1 MGVKRTHELETGMG
15 LSQSARKRMR
25 TAFRNAKEEI
35 ESEDEYNLFL
45 PPLSSVRQ
53 TDKIIQ
59 ENIKDI
65 TPESAKNKA
74 MEYFLMLKAFKN
86 IQKTDVGI
94 LKTKHSFQKKVNS
107 KTNKI

>member
-1 MGVKRTHELETGMG
+1 M
-15 LSQSARKRMR
+15 
-25 TAFRNAKEEI
+25 
-35 ESEDEYNLFL
+35 

-74 MEYFLMLKAFKN
+74 MEYFLMLNSPKN
-86 IQKTDVGI
+86 IQKSDVGF